1 MVNQRVSYIF
11 FTFHGAVSLVLSS
24 GTIVLVVVAVFS
36 TSGLVKL
43 KGQNNNNKVTTPS
56 ESEYVSMP
64 CQIDRA
70 VPISFATLTP
80 QNTLQLHKIDTS
92 GWYRMIW
99 CFAIVTQAVVIC
111 LFVAHD
117 VYIEGFVL
125 STPQS
130 QHHHP
135 HKGIGYSQRASKRRR
150 SSLYSAPEGLCWFV
164 KTEQFCKPFPE
175 VKPHLEAHREWV
187 RSIRELEN
195 SNQQQ
200 QSIVSGYR
208 VDEFDRPGGGGLMI
222 FAAKD
227 YEAAE
232 KFVMNDPL
240 VANECVDWKL
250 NKWIAETGDISI
262 E

>member
-1 MVNQRVSYIF
+1 MWSRN
-11 FTFHGAVSLVLSS
+11 A
-24 GTIVLVVVAVFS
+24 
-36 TSGLVKL
+36 
-43 KGQNNNNKVTTPS
+43 
-56 ESEYVSMP
+56 
-64 CQIDRA
+64 
-70 VPISFATLTP
+70 
-80 QNTLQLHKIDTS
+80 S
-92 GWYRMIW
+92 GWWFRMIW
-99 CFAIVTQAVVIC
+99 CFAVVVAQAVVIIC
-111 LFVAHD
+111 LFD
-117 VYIEGFVL
+117 VYVEGFILLTPSL
-125 STPQS
+125 SQ
-130 QHHHP
+130 QHP
-135 HKGIGYSQRASKRRR
+135 HKGIEYSQRVSKGRR

-187 RSIRELEN
+187 RSIREQEDN
-195 SNQQQ
+195 NQQQ
-200 QSIVSGYR
+200 QHSIVSGYR

-240 VANECVDWKL
+240 VANECVEWKL